1 MLGLAPGFAPRSLS
15 GVQSMRRASNPRFDV
30 SETGNLLGT
39 RIPLISLRQT
49 LAVAQYLSF
58 RQAALALGV
67 SQSSVSERIKALE
80 ADLGIMLFERNT
92 RGVRL
97 TEAGRRFVAEVE
109 QAMHILDRAVKTA
122 SMHARGEQGV
132 LRIGVY
138 ALVAGGFLD
147 TLLERF
153 RGRNERIALE
163 ITEGSALDAQVQVRE
178 DRLDVAFMAWTH
190 DIPDLNSRVIWHD
203 RLMAVMPASHPLAAR
218 AHAEWKD
225 LARETF
231 IVREAGTGPQVHD
244 LIVVRAAGRWPV
256 PTIRRFDIG
265 RGALLSMI
273 AKGHG
278 ISLLAEENAATAPP
292 GLAFRPIVDEPESI
306 AFEAIWSP
314 RNHSPVLRNLLGLAR
329 KLEGTRPEG

>member
-1 MLGLAPGFAPRSLS
+1 
-15 GVQSMRRASNPRFDV
+15 MRRASNLRFEI

-39 RIPLISLRQT
+39 RIPLVSLRQT

-58 RQAALALGV
+58 RQAALAMGV
-67 SQSSVSERIKALE
+67 SQSSVSERIKVLE

-109 QAMHILDRAVKTA
+109 QAMRILDRAVKTA
-122 SMHARGEQGV
+122 GMHARGEQGV

-147 TLLERF
+147 RLLEHF
-153 RGRNERIALE
+153 RARHEHVALE
-163 ITEGSALDAQVQVRE
+163 ITESTARDALLQVRD
-178 DRLDVAFMAWTH
+178 DRLDIAFMGRSH
-190 DIPDLNSRVIWHD
+190 DIPDLNSRVVWHD
-203 RLMAVMPASHPLAAR
+203 RLMAVMSASHPLAAR
-218 AHAEWKD
+218 EHIEWKD
-225 LARETF
+225 LACETF

-256 PTIRRFDIG
+256 PAIRRFDIG
-265 RGALLSMI
+265 RSALLSMT

-278 ISLLAEENAATAPP
+278 ISLMVEENVATAPP
-292 GLAFRPIVDEPESI
+292 GVAFRPILDEPESI
-306 AFEAIWSP
+306 AFMAVWSP
-314 RNHSPVLRNLLGLAR
+314 RNHTPTLQNLLGLAR
-329 KLEGTRPEG
+329 ALGRANPRS

>member
-1 MLGLAPGFAPRSLS
+1 
-15 GVQSMRRASNPRFDV
+15 MRRRALRGENEASASPP
-30 SETGNLLGT
+30 LLGG
-39 RIPLISLRQT
+39 RIPMVSLIQT

-67 SQSSVSERIKALE
+67 SQSSVSERIKILE

-109 QAMHILDRAVKTA
+109 QAMQILDRAVKTA
-122 SMHARGEQGV
+122 GMHARGDHGV

-138 ALVAGGFLD
+138 ALVAGSFLD

-153 RGRNERIALE
+153 RARHEHVALE
-163 ITEGSALDAQVQVRE
+163 ITESTARDAQLQVRE
-178 DRLDVAFMAWTH
+178 DRLDIAFMARSH
-190 DIPDLNSRVIWHD
+190 DIPDLNSHVIWRD
-203 RLMAVMPASHPLAAR
+203 RIMAVMPASHPLAAR
-218 AHAEWKD
+218 EHVEWKE
-225 LARETF
+225 LVGETF

-244 LIVVRAAGRWPV
+244 LIVVRSAGRWPV
-256 PTIRRFDIG
+256 PTIRRFDVG

-278 ISLLAEENAATAPP
+278 ISLLVEENAATAPP
-292 GLAFRPIVDEPESI
+292 GLAFRPILDEPESI
-306 AFEAIWSP
+306 AFLAVWSP
-314 RNHSPVLRNLLGLAR
+314 HNHNPALRNLLGLAR
-329 KLEGTRPEG
+329 SLGRQALQADSARRAPVP

>member
-1 MLGLAPGFAPRSLS
+1 MVSL
-15 GVQSMRRASNPRFDV
+15 
-30 SETGNLLGT
+30 
-39 RIPLISLRQT
+39 IQT

-67 SQSSVSERIKALE
+67 SQSSVSERIKILE

-109 QAMHILDRAVKTA
+109 QAMQILDRAVKTA
-122 SMHARGEQGV
+122 GMHARGDHGV

-138 ALVAGGFLD
+138 ALVAGSFLD

-153 RGRNERIALE
+153 RARHEHVALE
-163 ITEGSALDAQVQVRE
+163 ITESTARDAQLQVRE
-178 DRLDVAFMAWTH
+178 DRLDIAFMARSH
-190 DIPDLNSRVIWHD
+190 DIPDLNSHVIWRD
-203 RLMAVMPASHPLAAR
+203 RIMAVMPASHPLAAR
-218 AHAEWKD
+218 EHVEWKE
-225 LARETF
+225 LVGETF

-244 LIVVRAAGRWPV
+244 LIVVRSAGRWPV
-256 PTIRRFDIG
+256 PTIRRFDVG

-278 ISLLAEENAATAPP
+278 ISLLVEENAATAPP
-292 GLAFRPIVDEPESI
+292 GLAFRPILDEPESI
-306 AFEAIWSP
+306 AFLAVWSP
-314 RNHSPVLRNLLGLAR
+314 HNHNPALRNLLGLAR
-329 KLEGTRPEG
+329 SLGRQALQADSARRAPVP